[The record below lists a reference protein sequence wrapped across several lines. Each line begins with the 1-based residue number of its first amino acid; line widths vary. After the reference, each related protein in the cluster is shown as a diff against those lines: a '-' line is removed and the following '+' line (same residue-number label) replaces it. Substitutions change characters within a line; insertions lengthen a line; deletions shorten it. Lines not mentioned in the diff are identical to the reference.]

1 MGRLLDFRGKGVGL
15 GHFRYIQTRLKL
27 SKLVNRFTVSRA
39 AGDQCILIMGVLFNQ
54 VADTPITLSSAE
66 SQETLETE
74 QPGQV
79 ATGRPLSDQYASSAA
94 ISPTPLPS
102 TFAGK
107 IQSSVL

>member
-1 MGRLLDFRGKGVGL
+1 
-15 GHFRYIQTRLKL
+15 
-27 SKLVNRFTVSRA
+27 
-39 AGDQCILIMGVLFNQ
+39 MGVLFNK
-54 VADTPITLSSAE
+54 VADTPITLSSAGN
-66 SQETLETE
+66 QETLETE

-79 ATGRPLSDQYASSAA
+79 ATGRPLSDEYASSAA

>member
-1 MGRLLDFRGKGVGL
+1 MGRLLDFCGNGVGL
-15 GHFRYIQTRLKL
+15 GHFRYIQTDLKL
-27 SKLVNRFTVSRA
+27 FKLVNRFTVS
-39 AGDQCILIMGVLFNQ
+39 
-54 VADTPITLSSAE
+54 LSSAE

-79 ATGRPLSDQYASSAA
+79 ATGRPLSDEYASTAA

-107 IQSSVL
+107 MQSSVL

>member
-1 MGRLLDFRGKGVGL
+1 
-15 GHFRYIQTRLKL
+15 
-27 SKLVNRFTVSRA
+27 
-39 AGDQCILIMGVLFNQ
+39 MGVLFNQ

-74 QPGQV
+74 QPGHV